1 MKIITLTTTLTG
13 PFYAFPASQAN
24 FANWNT
30 AKRVELIGS
39 AGRFSASVNTTTDG
53 PIWYVFRG
61 ATAPSAWSDR
71 IAIADFTLELAIEE
85 DQSITVYP
93 LNASDVERVN
103 ESTIITYLKEIV
115 PVSVPVTGEVDLT
128 TKTLYIVIEKAN
140 SADKV
145 VIGNADI
152 DTTESTFTF
161 TVPEEVTA
169 ELDQF
174 NWILRE
180 FGTNIKLAGGR
191 LLVKYAPVA
200 DES

>member
-1 MKIITLTTTLTG
+1 MKTITLTTTLTG

-30 AKRVELIGS
+30 AKRVELTGS
-39 AGRFSASVNTTTDG
+39 AGRFSGSVNTTTDG
-53 PIWYVFRG
+53 AVWYVFRG
-61 ATAPSAWSDR
+61 ATAPTSWSER
-71 IAIADFTLELAIEE
+71 IAIADFTIELAIA

-115 PVSVPVTGEVDLT
+115 PVSVPVSGDVDLT
-128 TKTLYIVIEKAN
+128 TKTLQIIIEKAN
-140 SADKV
+140 SVDKV
-145 VIGNADI
+145 VIANADI

-174 NWILRE
+174 SWILRE
-180 FGTNIKLAGGR
+180 VGTNIKLAGGR
-191 LLVKYAPVA
+191 LLVKYAPFA
-200 DES
+200 DEG